1 MTTRQIPWLRV
12 FVEDAVIVGSILLAL
27 ALALDAWWDGA
38 QERAGEQEI
47 LRGLRAEFVADT
59 SLYHDQI
66 AFHQDVR
73 AGLAELM
80 RGEAAAELGLERL
93 DLAFYRTLTAT
104 PLDPGS
110 GVRDALINSGRL
122 ELIRSEE
129 LRSRLAEWESLVDGV
144 RDEQESMRAYSYERI
159 IPYLASRDVPLG
171 RAMATSMDRPVS
183 HPEPS
188 VTRDAYRTVLADPEF
203 QVHLGVRYGAMARTL
218 GEFNEAF
225 VAARQ
230 VLSLIDRELSQ

>member
-12 FVEDAVIVGSILLAL
+12 FVEGVVIVGSIVLVL
-27 ALALDAWWDGA
+27 ALALDAWWDGG
-38 QERAGEQEI
+38 QERAEEQEI

-110 GVRDALINSGRL
+110 GVRDALISSGRL

-144 RDEQESMRAYSYERI
+144 RDEQELMRAYSYERI

-171 RAMATSMDRPVS
+171 RAMASMDWPVS

-203 QVHLGVRYGAMARTL
+203 QVHLGVRSGAMARSL

-230 VLSLIDRELSQ
+230 VLSLIDRELSR